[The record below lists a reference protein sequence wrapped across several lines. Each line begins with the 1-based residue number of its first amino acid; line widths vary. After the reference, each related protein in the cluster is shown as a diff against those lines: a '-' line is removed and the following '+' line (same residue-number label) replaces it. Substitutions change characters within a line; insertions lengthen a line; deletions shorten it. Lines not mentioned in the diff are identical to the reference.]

1 MPTRASKAD
10 QTTVVERALKEIS
23 HIATL
28 PEITVRI
35 VELVED
41 PSSTA
46 ADLRSLIEHDPALC
60 ARVLKVVNSSFYGMP
75 GQVASIE
82 RAIVLLGLN
91 AVKNIAISAS
101 LTKMFKTGNI
111 CPGFAAKDLWV
122 HSAGV
127 AAAAK
132 LIAAELGMAMTDQAF
147 LAGLIHDL
155 GVMVELQYDRNRIID
170 VIDRVDP
177 DTAGNPTGN
186 MIEAEL
192 AIYGATH
199 QQFGEGL
206 CRKWHFPPTL
216 AEVCGHHHEPT
227 ACDDAARTIVCLV
240 HAGDR
245 LAALQKI
252 GFRLDIND
260 TNIDP
265 AALEHLALSETNI
278 ANVVQELHE
287 ATNEVIGLLT

>member
-1 MPTRASKAD
+1 VD
-10 QTTVVERALKEIS
+10 RALKEIS

-41 PSSTA
+41 PASTA
-46 ADLRSLIEHDPALC
+46 SDLRSLIEHDPALC

-122 HSAGV
+122 HAAGT

-132 LIAAELGMAMTDQAF
+132 LIAQELGMALTDQAF
-147 LAGLIHDL
+147 LAGLIHDI

-170 VIDRVDP
+170 VMDRVDP
-177 DTAGNPTGN
+177 TSGGDPNGDMLA
-186 MIEAEL
+186 AEQD
-192 AIYGATH
+192 IYGATH
-199 QQFGEGL
+199 QEFGEGL
-206 CRKWHFPPTL
+206 CAKWHFPASL
-216 AEVCGHHHEPT
+216 VQVCGHHHDPANAEES
-227 ACDDAARTIVCLV
+227 ARTLVHLV
-240 HAGDR
+240 HAADR
-245 LAALQKI
+245 IAAQQKI
-252 GFRLDIND
+252 GFRLDVPD
-260 TNIDP
+260 TNILPETIDQLSLTDQH
-265 AALEHLALSETNI
+265 LEAVNT
-278 ANVVQELHE
+278 VVQE
-287 ATNEVIGLLT
+287 ATEEVLSLLS